1 MTLLPDAYAQLEPF
15 AAAWALPTTAQR
27 AAARS
32 TSSVEERQAFYDAVS
47 PHAAAILDA
56 LDTRPLDA
64 LTDQEKRL
72 LDMVMAFGHVA
83 LAVEIQGPD
92 EARHRVWR
100 DRMVIT
106 RASADMPV

>member
-1 MTLLPDAYAQLEPF
+1 MTLLPEAYAQLESF
-15 AAAWALPTTAQR
+15 AAVWALPTTAER

-32 TSSVEERQAFYDAVS
+32 TSTAAERQAFYDAVS
-47 PHAAAILDA
+47 LQAAAILDE
-56 LDTRPLDA
+56 LDTHSLDA

-106 RASADMPV
+106 RASADMPA

>member
-1 MTLLPDAYAQLEPF
+1 MPLLPEAYAQLEPY
-15 AAAWALPTTAQR
+15 ASQWALPTTAER

-32 TSSVEERQAFYDAVS
+32 TSSPEERQAFYNAVS
-47 PHAAAILDA
+47 PHAATILDE

-64 LTDQEKRL
+64 LTDQETRL

-106 RASADMPV
+106 CASADMPA